1 MFEMHFLLRHI
12 PGLAAANDLKWL
24 HSSMPSKQPSGK
36 NRGRTRR
43 AFRWPTLICALV
55 LAALYGSL
63 TPHCVADSAAFD
75 LPGPRIEVN
84 VMRSGKTLPISQ
96 VPELQ
101 AGDRLW
107 LHPVVSEGDSV
118 HYLLVTAFLRGST
131 SPPPDQWFTRSETW
145 NKQVKRDGIFITVPQ
160 NAQQA
165 LIFLAPETGG
175 DFATLRSTVRNRP
188 GAFVRATQDLNQA
201 ALDRS
206 RLDAYIEGIRE
217 VSDADSKTLQERTLM
232 LARSLKIKVD
242 KDCFDRPVQEQATC
256 LMQKTNQLVLDDGHT
271 QSMVDALTSGPASD
285 LVGNLSTTK
294 LAGGGAYSPYVGA
307 VVDLARMMEGF
318 HTAQYQYIPALALP
332 KADGLDLKLN
342 NVPSFHKPMS
352 VLVIALPAVEAA
364 QLPPLRPIEPKRVSC
379 LQQTGLVLP
388 VDGAPL
394 AFSTQYAHDLVL
406 HVENKAGLGVDL
418 PIKADASRGGFV
430 VDTKPLHIDRATGEI
445 VGTVRGNWGFQG
457 FTGPVFQLQFSHPS
471 KWILA
476 SADSTALI
484 IGRDDSIHL
493 QSEEAPCVEQVT
505 IKDAQGKQVK
515 AAWKMLK
522 PDELEVSVPLKG
534 STSGPMLVLVS
545 QSGLTKPDEVS
556 MQAYSEAAHLDHF
569 TLHAG
574 DHEGIL
580 TGTRLDEVA
589 SLELEKVKFVPAGL
603 TRVNGKDEL
612 KLSAA
617 SSATSAFEAEKTLL
631 AHVTL
636 KDGRVLE
643 LSTTIDAARPRL
655 TLLSKSIQPGPV
667 PSAIRLGN
675 QDLLP
680 QDGQMSFFLKTEIPT
695 TFPRGE
701 KIEVGTE
708 DGSTSALFSIEKGTL
723 FLEDPQTVLVT
734 LQPLKS
740 FGPSV
745 FGPLRYRAIGE
756 NGEHSDWQPLVKLVR
771 IPSLKEVHCP
781 DSPDK
786 PCVLAGQD
794 LFLLDSVASDPQFL
808 HNVPVPASFVDSQ
821 LSVPR
826 PNGTLLYIKLR
837 DDPSVVNKAAV
848 PVLPD

>member
-1 MFEMHFLLRHI
+1 MLCSSLI
-12 PGLAAANDLKWL
+12 PCCL
-24 HSSMPSKQPSGK
+24 
-36 NRGRTRR
+36 
-43 AFRWPTLICALV
+43 
-55 LAALYGSL
+55 
-63 TPHCVADSAAFD
+63 ADSAAFD
-75 LPGPRIEVN
+75 LPGPKIEVS
-84 VMRSGKTLPISQ
+84 VTRSGKTLPISQ

-107 LHPVVSEGDSV
+107 LHPVLSTGDSV
-118 HYLLVTAFLRGST
+118 HYLLITAFLRGPT

-145 NKQVKRDGIFITVPQ
+145 SKQVKRDGIFITVPQ

-165 LIFLAPETGG
+165 LMFLAPETGG
-175 DFATLRSTVRNRP
+175 DFSTLRSTVRNRP
-188 GAFVRATQDLNQA
+188 GAFVRASQDLNQA

-206 RLDAYIEGIRE
+206 RLDAYLEGIRE
-217 VSDADSKTLQERTLM
+217 VSDADAKTLEERTLM

-242 KDCFDRPVQEQATC
+242 KDCLDRPIQEQATC

-271 QSMVDALTSGPASD
+271 QSMVDALTSGPATD
-285 LVGNLSTTK
+285 LVGNLSTTTI
-294 LAGGGAYSPYVGA
+294 AGGGAYSPYVGA
-307 VVDLARMMEGF
+307 VVDLAKMMEGF
-318 HTAQYQYIPALALP
+318 RTPQYQYIPALALP
-332 KADGLDLKLN
+332 KDGGIDLKLN

-352 VLVIALPAVEAA
+352 VLVVSLPAVESA
-364 QLPPLRPIEPKRVSC
+364 QLPPLRAIEPKRVSC

-394 AFSTQYAHDLVL
+394 AFSTQYAHELVL
-406 HVENKAGLGVDL
+406 HVESKAGLRVDL
-418 PIKADASRGGFV
+418 PIKADASRGGLV
-430 VDTKPLHIDRATGEI
+430 VDTKPLHAESATGEI
-445 VGTVRGNWGFQG
+445 VGKVRGEWGFQP
-457 FTGPVFQLQFSHPS
+457 FTGPVFQLQFSHPT
-471 KWILA
+471 KWLLA

-484 IGRDDSIHL
+484 IGRDDPIHL
-493 QSEEAPCVEQVT
+493 QSDEAPCVEEVA
-505 IKDAQGKQVK
+505 IKDAQGKQAK
-515 AAWKMLK
+515 ATWKILK
-522 PDELEVSVPLKG
+522 PDELEISVPLKG
-534 STSGPMLVLVS
+534 SSTGPMLVLVS
-545 QSGLTKPDEVS
+545 QSGITKPDEVP
-556 MQAYSEAAHLDHF
+556 MQAYSEAAHLERF
-569 TLHAG
+569 VLNAG

-603 TRVNGKDEL
+603 TRVSGEDEL
-612 KLSAA
+612 HLSTSAA
-617 SSATSAFEAEKTLL
+617 ITTAFTAGQNLV
-631 AHVTL
+631 AHVAL
-636 KDGRVLE
+636 KDGRSLDLNV
-643 LSTTIDAARPRL
+643 TIDAARPRVRL
-655 TLLSKSIQPGPV
+655 TSKSIQPGPV

-680 QDGQMSFFLKTEIPT
+680 QDGQMSFFLKTEVPA
-695 TFPRGE
+695 TFPRDE

-708 DGSTSALFSIEKGTL
+708 DGSTSAVFSIEKGTL
-723 FLEDPQTVLVT
+723 FLEDPQTVLLT
-734 LQPLKS
+734 FQPLKS

-745 FGPLRYRAIGE
+745 FGALRFRAVGA

-786 PCVLAGQD
+786 PCMLIGQD

-826 PNGTLLYIKLR
+826 PNGTLLYVKLR